1 MLFMAM
7 NHPGRAK
14 VLLIIAIWFCTGGLS
29 FADNFDLT
37 DDLRNS
43 PPDLPQAL
51 EPDLDEVRE
60 TGEPELASPDHL
72 SPPLFDPAAQGNRLQ
87 PFSGISLHEAARP
100 LHEIL
105 RTFRI

>member
-1 MLFMAM
+1 MAM

-14 VLLIIAIWFCTGGLS
+14 VLVIIAIWFFTGGLS

-43 PPDLPQAL
+43 LPDLPQAL

-60 TGEPELASPDHL
+60 TAEPELASSGHF
-72 SPPLFDPAAQGNRLQ
+72 SPPLFDPAARGTRLQ
-87 PFSGISLHEAARP
+87 PFSGTSLHEAARP